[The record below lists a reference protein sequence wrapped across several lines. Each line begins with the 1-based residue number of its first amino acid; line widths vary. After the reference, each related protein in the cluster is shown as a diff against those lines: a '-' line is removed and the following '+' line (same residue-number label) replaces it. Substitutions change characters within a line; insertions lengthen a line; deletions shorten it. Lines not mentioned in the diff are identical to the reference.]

1 MYPFTPSNRPGTVTT
16 TTDSPVQA
24 IPVYPATDFRVSDGA
39 HLGDPV
45 SYMDE
50 LVLDDI
56 YMLEPGAVQRRL
68 TLATL
73 GDGSF
78 RIAANSEL
86 GRPDATL
93 HLDCAL
99 QFMTPDGTTSE
110 ALILIETD
118 ADDLVAGT
126 YLLPLATLVPQ
137 TDYRLVGADH
147 DTARRKFAQVAC
159 VSFTR
164 GTRITLATGAQ
175 VPIEALKVGDR
186 VLTRDDG
193 AQEIRWIDHSTV
205 RAAGAFAPIVI
216 TAGTLNNE
224 GDLIVSPEHRLF
236 VYQRSDMIGAGRP
249 DLLVKARHLVNGD
262 SIFVQQGGYVDY
274 FQILFDRHHI
284 IYAEGIAAE
293 SMLIDP
299 RTRPALP
306 EDLLDRIGSVLPG
319 PGHRGA
325 SGFDVQKALLDRPD
339 AIDLLR
345 RASLN

>member
-1 MYPFTPSNRPGTVTT
+1 MTT
-16 TTDSPVQA
+16 TSDSPIQA
-24 IPVYPATDFRVSDGA
+24 IPVYPAAAFRVSHGVN
-39 HLGDPV
+39 LGDPV
-45 SYMDE
+45 SDMEE

-56 YMLEPGAVQRRL
+56 YALDPDAGRQRL

-73 GDGSF
+73 GDGTF
-78 RIAANSEL
+78 RIDDSSEL
-86 GRPDATL
+86 GAPGAHV

-99 QFMTPDGTTSE
+99 QFMTPDAGTTE
-110 ALILIETD
+110 ALILVETD
-118 ADDLVAGT
+118 DEGLIAAT
-126 YLLPLATLVPQ
+126 YLLPLAPLAAK
-137 TDYRLVGADH
+137 TDYRLVGIDR
-147 DTARRKFAQVAC
+147 DQARRKFAQIAC

-175 VPIEALKVGDR
+175 VPIENLKVGDR

-193 AQEIRWIDHSTV
+193 AQEIRWIGHSTV
-205 RAAGAFAPIVI
+205 RAEGAFAPIVI

-224 GDLIVSPEHRLF
+224 GDLVVSPDHRLF

-262 SIFVQQGGYVDY
+262 SVYVLKGGFVDY
-274 FQILFDRHHI
+274 FQILFDRHQI

-293 SMLIDP
+293 SLLVDP

-306 EDLLDRIGSVLPG
+306 EELLEKFG
-319 PGHRGA
+319 PGLAGHGKGD
-325 SGFDVQKALLDRPD
+325 SHGLDVQEALLDRPD

-345 RASLN
+345 RASTH